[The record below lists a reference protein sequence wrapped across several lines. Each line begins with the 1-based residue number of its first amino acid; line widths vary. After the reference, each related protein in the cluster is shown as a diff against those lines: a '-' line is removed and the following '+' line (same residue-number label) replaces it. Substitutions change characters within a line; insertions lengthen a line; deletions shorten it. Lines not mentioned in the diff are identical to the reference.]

1 MSITFSSCFYIIH
14 SKFDPSIYIEWM
26 NNFISIVNNFNLVI
40 YTDENSSKYINTN
53 GNPKIKVI
61 IKPLVQFHCYRH
73 KNYWIKNHKAN
84 VLLNDKSCWE
94 LNMLWSEKIW
104 FVKETLERKYFDTEF
119 YGWCDIGYF
128 RNRPEDTHTSNLQ
141 DWANN
146 MSVLKMDKNKI
157 SYACITNDDGYL
169 NYLNKI
175 VNNKNQFGLPV
186 QPIPSHQN
194 SIAGGFFIIHK
205 DKIDRWAKTYKT
217 KLKLYFKHDYL
228 VKDDQIILVDCILSD
243 IKEFTLFR
251 ENGPTDN
258 WFMFQRILQLPL
270 LEKPPFEKP
279 PLKKVVPNPLLTKVE
294 NNITKVE
301 NNITKVENNITKVEN
316 NITKVEN
323 NITQNLAP
331 PFLKVVKVVSILMP
345 IYNGIEFIEESVSSV
360 LNQTYDKWELLIGI
374 NGHPQN
380 SSVYTIAKNY
390 ERKSNKIKVFDF
402 YNITGKANTLNEMVK
417 HCNCNYIAILDVD
430 DIWVNKKLEVQHKHF
445 DTYDVIG
452 YDVIGY
458 DVIGSNC
465 IWFGDRPGIIPKIPI
480 GDISAVDFSLVNP
493 IINSSSIIRKEL
505 CHWNENGIEDYDLW
519 LRLRQLNKKIYNCSE
534 ILVKHRIHNQSAFNS
549 KGNNDKVGPLL
560 ASHGLTRL

>member
-61 IKPLVQFHCYRH
+61 IKPLEEFYNYRH
-73 KNYWIKNHKAN
+73 KDYWIKNHANN

-104 FVKETLERKYFDTEF
+104 FVKESLERKYFDTEF

-128 RNRPEDTHTSNLQ
+128 RNRPEDTHTTHLQ
-141 DWANN
+141 NWANN
-146 MSVLKMDKNKI
+146 TFVLKMDKNKI

-169 NYLNKI
+169 SYLNKI

-186 QPIPSHQN
+186 TPIPSHQN

-205 DKIDRWAKTYKT
+205 DKIDWWAKTYNK
-217 KLKLYFKHDYL
+217 KLKLYFKHNYL
-228 VKDDQIILVDCILSD
+228 VKDDQMILADCILSD
-243 IKEFTLFR
+243 IKEFKLFR
-251 ENGPTDN
+251 ENGSLDN
-258 WFMFQRILQLPL
+258 WFMFQRIL
-270 LEKPPFEKP
+270 KP
-279 PLKKVVPNPLLTKVE
+279 PLKKVVPNITKLE
-294 NNITKVE
+294 NNIE
-301 NNITKVENNITKVEN
+301 Q
-316 NITKVEN
+316 

-331 PFLKVVKVVSILMP
+331 PFQNFAPLFLKVDLAPPFQKVVKVVNVVSILMP
-345 IYNGIEFIEESVSSV
+345 INNGIEFIEESVSSV

-380 SSVYTIAKNY
+380 SHVYNIAKKY
-390 ERKSNKIKVFDF
+390 EQKSDKIRVFDL

-417 HCNCNYIAILDVD
+417 YCNCNYVAILDVD
-430 DIWVNKKLEVQHKHF
+430 DIWVNKKLEVQHKYL
-445 DTYDVIG
+445 DT

-465 IWFGDRPGIIPKIPI
+465 IWIGDRPGIIPKIPI

-505 CHWNENGIEDYDLW
+505 CYWNENGIEDYDLW

-549 KGNNDKVGPLL
+549 KGNNDKVKPLL
-560 ASHGLTRL
+560 EFHYPRPQL